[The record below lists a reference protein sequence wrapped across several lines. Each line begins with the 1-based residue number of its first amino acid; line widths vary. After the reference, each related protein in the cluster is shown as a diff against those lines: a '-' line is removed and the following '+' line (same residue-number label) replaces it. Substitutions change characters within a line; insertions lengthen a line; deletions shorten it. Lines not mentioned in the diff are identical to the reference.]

1 VEVVQLLQWTLLCAH
16 VPIRYNGA
24 RIRHIRRSSHRNRL
38 VTEYSCCVCRCLLKS
53 AKTDTDRALAK
64 SGKSVLHL
72 DPNDYYGGQQA
83 SLTLDELQTWCQ
95 SHSEPLTSSPSQGSG
110 YTYGNASTSKLDEP
124 LENNKRRYA
133 LSLFPAVLPS
143 RGPLIQTLISSGV
156 SKYVSF
162 RILNSVS
169 VWQEDTIRRVPGS
182 KEQVFKDKEI
192 SLMEKRRLMKFLMFT
207 AGEFEDDP
215 LIKGTFSRG

>member
-1 VEVVQLLQWTLLCAH
+1 M
-16 VPIRYNGA
+16 VP
-24 RIRHIRRSSHRNRL
+24 SS
-38 VTEYSCCVCRCLLKS
+38 
-53 AKTDTDRALAK
+53 
-64 SGKSVLHL
+64 SV
-72 DPNDYYGGQQA
+72 PNA
-83 SLTLDELQTWCQ
+83 
-95 SHSEPLTSSPSQGSG
+95 G
-110 YTYGNASTSKLDEP
+110 YAYGNASTSKLDDT
-124 LENNKRRYA
+124 LEKNKRRYA

-143 RGPLIQTLISSGV
+143 RGPLIQTLIYSGV

-169 VWQEDTIRRVPGS
+169 VWEGVNETIRRVPGS

-215 LIKGTFSRG
+215 LLKGESLVR

>member
-1 VEVVQLLQWTLLCAH
+1 MRPHTNH
-16 VPIRYNGA
+16 
-24 RIRHIRRSSHRNRL
+24 H
-38 VTEYSCCVCRCLLKS
+38 
-53 AKTDTDRALAK
+53 RALAK

-72 DPNDYYGGQQA
+72 DPNDHYGGQQA

-95 SHSEPLTSSPSQGSG
+95 SHSEMVPSSSVPNAG
-110 YTYGNASTSKLDEP
+110 YAYGNASTSKLDDT
-124 LENNKRRYA
+124 LEKNKRRYA

-143 RGPLIQTLISSGV
+143 RGPLIQTLINSGV

-169 VWQEDTIRRVPGS
+169 VWEGANETIRRVPGS

-215 LIKGTFSRG
+215 LLKGESLVR